1 MEKLTKGN
9 MLFFIFTYIIT
20 SYLLIRGMINL
31 FINPITGVT
40 MLILAVLIVFS
51 TAKM

>member
-1 MEKLTKGN
+1 MTNKGN
-9 MLFFIFTYIIT
+9 MLFFIFTYAIT

-31 FINPITGVT
+31 FVDPITGIT
-40 MLILAVLIVFS
+40 MLALAVLIVFS